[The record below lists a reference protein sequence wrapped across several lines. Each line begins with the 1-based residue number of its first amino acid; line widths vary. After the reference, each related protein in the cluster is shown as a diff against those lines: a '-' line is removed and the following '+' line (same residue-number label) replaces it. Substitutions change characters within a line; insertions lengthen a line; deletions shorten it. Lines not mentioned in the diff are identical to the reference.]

1 MSNIDMISVV
11 SSNVES
17 IGYDEGS
24 QILQV
29 RFLSGSTYIY
39 MNVPLME
46 FEQLK
51 VAPSV
56 GSYLNRNIKGNY
68 PYQRVG

>member
-1 MSNIDMISVV
+1 MDMIPVQ

-17 IGYDEGS
+17 IGYDEAA
-24 QILQV
+24 QTLRV
-29 RFLSGSTYIY
+29 RFHSGATYEY
-39 MNVPLME
+39 KNVGIME

-51 VAPSV
+51 AAPSV